1 MSYNEKYMLRAI
13 ELARKGEG
21 FADPN
26 PLVGCVLVRD
36 GEVIGEGWHA
46 RYGAYHAERDAVMKC
61 LAAGVDVRGAEA
73 YVTLEPCCHHGKQ
86 PPCSELLIEQGIA
99 KVYVG
104 IEDPNPLVAG
114 HGIQQLR
121 DAGIEVEVGFEEDKI
136 RELDKHFLKLFT
148 ARRPYVLMKSAAT
161 LDGKIATQTG
171 DSRWVSCE
179 ESRQYVHCLRHQMM
193 AIMVGIRTVEM
204 DDPMLNCR
212 LEGEVCQ
219 PIRIVVDSK
228 ARISLECKLVQTAR
242 EIPVIVAHTDLA
254 EPEKLEQLRQLG
266 VRTLICKTTD
276 CQVDIDD
283 MLFHLANPTDKSM
296 PSISSVLLEGGATL
310 NASFLKAGAV
320 DEINLFLAPKL
331 VGGNAAPGFV
341 GDLGIEK
348 MADAVV
354 MQDIKYQIIGRD
366 LLLVMKIAK
375 TNSTRLHQLQ
385 N

>member
-13 ELARKGEG
+13 ELAKKGEG

-26 PLVGCVLVRD
+26 PMVGCVLVRD
-36 GEVIGEGWHA
+36 GKVIGEGWHA

-61 LAAGVDVRGAEA
+61 LEQGIDLRGAEA

-121 DAGIEVEVGFEEDKI
+121 EAGIEVEVGFEEDKI

-148 ARRPYVLMKSAAT
+148 TRKPYVLMKCAAT
-161 LDGKIATQTG
+161 LDGKIATETG

-179 ESRQYVHCLRHQMM
+179 ESRQYVHRLRHQMM
-193 AIMVGIRTVEM
+193 AIMVGLRTVEL

-219 PIRIVVDSK
+219 PIRVVVDSK
-228 ARISLECKLVQTAR
+228 ARISLHSQLVKTAR
-242 EIPVIVAHTDLA
+242 EIPVLVAHTQSA
-254 EPEKLEQLRQLG
+254 EADKLLQLQQHG
-266 VRTLICKTTD
+266 VITMCCESCNNR
-276 CQVDIDD
+276 VDIND
-283 MLFHLANPTDKSM
+283 LLHQLANPTSGSL
-296 PSISSVLLEGGATL
+296 PAISSVLLEGGATL
-310 NASFLKAGAV
+310 NASFLQAGAV
-320 DEINLFLAPKL
+320 DEVNLFIAPKL

-341 GDLGIEK
+341 GNLGIEK
-348 MADAVV
+348 MADAIEL
-354 MQDIKYQIIGRD
+354 QAAEYQTIGKD
-366 LLLVMKIAK
+366 LLLRMKIAN
-375 TNSTRLHQLQ
+375 TNSTKLQQHQK
-385 N
+385 